1 MQRQTLYLLQASDPN
16 VFVIPPMWKRIVAE
30 VLDFLILFV
39 LKIMITFIAVD
50 AFDLVDLENYDLP
63 VAFDLLN
70 LDPDN
75 LKIDYNFAVQLTQEI
90 LLLELVHRSMAQFVK
105 LTPHPLDLST
115 YITCFSGWLFVCL
128 RPSAHTGAPWVCLV
142 APPLAR

>member
-1 MQRQTLYLLQASDPN
+1 MKILSLLQASDPN
-16 VFVIPPMWKRIVAE
+16 VFVIPQMWKRIVAE

-75 LKIDYNFAVQLTQEI
+75 LKLDYNFAVQLTQEI
-90 LLLELVHRSMAQFVK
+90 LLLELVHR
-105 LTPHPLDLST
+105 
-115 YITCFSGWLFVCL
+115 
-128 RPSAHTGAPWVCLV
+128 
-142 APPLAR
+142 

>member
-1 MQRQTLYLLQASDPN
+1 MDLNLGGGGAVRNINIPAGVNNLNLNLQHNNNNIPLLRATLVQASDPN
-16 VFVIPPMWKRIVAE
+16 VFVIPQMWKRIVAE

-70 LDPDN
+70 
-75 LKIDYNFAVQLTQEI
+75 
-90 LLLELVHRSMAQFVK
+90 M
-105 LTPHPLDLST
+105 
-115 YITCFSGWLFVCL
+115 G
-128 RPSAHTGAPWVCLV
+128 
-142 APPLAR
+142 

>member
-1 MQRQTLYLLQASDPN
+1 MQGQTLYLHQASDPN

-90 LLLELVHRSMAQFVK
+90 LLLELVHRSRIPV
-105 LTPHPLDLST
+105 DS
-115 YITCFSGWLFVCL
+115 
-128 RPSAHTGAPWVCLV
+128 
-142 APPLAR
+142 

>member
-1 MQRQTLYLLQASDPN
+1 
-16 VFVIPPMWKRIVAE
+16 MWKRIVAE

-75 LKIDYNFAVQLTQEI
+75 LKLDYNFAVQLTQEI
-90 LLLELVHRSMAQFVK
+90 LLLELVHRLMSEVNQHHILHF
-105 LTPHPLDLST
+105 
-115 YITCFSGWLFVCL
+115 IF
-128 RPSAHTGAPWVCLV
+128 
-142 APPLAR
+142 

>member
-1 MQRQTLYLLQASDPN
+1 
-16 VFVIPPMWKRIVAE
+16 MWKRIVAE

-75 LKIDYNFAVQLTQEI
+75 LKLDYNFAVQLTQEI
-90 LLLELVHRSMAQFVK
+90 LLLELVHRLMSEVNQHHILHFIFK
-105 LTPHPLDLST
+105 D
-115 YITCFSGWLFVCL
+115 GCL
-128 RPSAHTGAPWVCLV
+128 CV
-142 APPLAR
+142 

>member
-1 MQRQTLYLLQASDPN
+1 MQGQTLYLLQASDPN

-90 LLLELVHRSMAQFVK
+90 LLLELVHRSMARFVK
-105 LTPHPLDLST
+105 LTPHSLDLST
-115 YITCFSGWLFVCL
+115 YFTYSPGWLFVCL
-128 RPSAHTGAPWVCLV
+128 RPSAHTGVPWVCLV
-142 APPLAR
+142 ARPLAR

>member
-1 MQRQTLYLLQASDPN
+1 MQGQTLYLLQASDPN

-105 LTPHPLDLST
+105 LTPHFLDLST
-115 YITCFSGWLFVCL
+115 YFTYSPGWLFVCL
-128 RPSAHTGAPWVCLV
+128 RPSAHTGVPWVCLV